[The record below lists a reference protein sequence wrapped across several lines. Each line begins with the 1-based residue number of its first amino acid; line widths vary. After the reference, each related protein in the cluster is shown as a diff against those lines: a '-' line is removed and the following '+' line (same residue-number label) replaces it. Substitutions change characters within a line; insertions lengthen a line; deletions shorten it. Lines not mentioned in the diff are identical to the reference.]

1 MNPFF
6 YNIFNTFFTLKNN
19 IQYSIQYNK
28 HYIHS
33 LINNNNMDLLLS
45 GCCVTT
51 NWTLLKRIQYIYD
64 KIKFMK
70 NLILLLIII
79 TGITSCKQDED
90 QNTSISV
97 KEKEFIFSL
106 ASSQQECD
114 EALSFGVNCAQ
125 NIRFVDDTNA
135 TVMTTDIIN
144 IGTYVISGNS
154 ITIIFD
160 SGDVESPLIFEIN
173 SNFTELTRKSD
184 GSNHIW
190 KLQRE
195 GISPWDL

>member
-1 MNPFF
+1 
-6 YNIFNTFFTLKNN
+6 
-19 IQYSIQYNK
+19 
-28 HYIHS
+28 
-33 LINNNNMDLLLS
+33 
-45 GCCVTT
+45 
-51 NWTLLKRIQYIYD
+51 
-64 KIKFMK
+64 MK

-79 TGITSCKQDED
+79 TGITSCKKDED

-173 SNFTELTRKSD
+173 SNSTELTRKSD

-195 GISPWDL
+195 GIAPWDL